1 MKRIFDIFFSFSG
14 LFITSPLMIII
25 LFFVWLE
32 DKRSPFYV
40 SNRIG
45 KRGKEFKMIKI
56 RTMVVDADANNVDST
71 SSDDK
76 RITKIGF
83 WLRRTRLDELPQL
96 LAVLKGDMSLIGP
109 RPERPELDEIL
120 TKEIPNYKLR
130 YLVRPG
136 LSGWAQVSYP
146 YGASIEDTKMK
157 FSYDMYYIKNFST
170 FFDFL
175 ILLETVRLVFNFRG
189 SQPK

>member
-14 LFITSPLMIII
+14 LIITSPFLIII
-25 LFFVWLE
+25 LFLVWLN

-76 RITKIGF
+76 RITKIG
-83 WLRRTRLDELPQL
+83 
-96 LAVLKGDMSLIGP
+96 I
-109 RPERPELDEIL
+109 
-120 TKEIPNYKLR
+120 
-130 YLVRPG
+130 
-136 LSGWAQVSYP
+136 
-146 YGASIEDTKMK
+146 
-157 FSYDMYYIKNFST
+157 
-170 FFDFL
+170 
-175 ILLETVRLVFNFRG
+175 
-189 SQPK
+189 